1 MPAHVKVSEDHS
13 KYYIKS
19 PSEMSRYELAELE
32 QELREIEDPDLAEEE
47 AWPEG
52 EPVPEWV
59 KQKPEFI
66 ECKRQLEIL
75 IPLRHACIKKFFM
88 KSRYHKTEREEI
100 LAEAEK
106 SESFI
111 QKFMEDEYVHFID
124 AIPEIKEF
132 LEELKAKETKKI
144 ELSEKQSGRQTGI
157 KIDLASLR
165 GD

>member
-1 MPAHVKVSEDHS
+1 
-13 KYYIKS
+13 
-19 PSEMSRYELAELE
+19 
-32 QELREIEDPDLAEEE
+32 
-47 AWPEG
+47 
-52 EPVPEWV
+52 
-59 KQKPEFI
+59 
-66 ECKRQLEIL
+66 
-75 IPLRHACIKKFFM
+75 M

-132 LEELKAKETKKI
+132 LEELKAKETRKI

-165 GD
+165 GE